1 VRRLLE
7 VLAALP
13 SCDVPAFRVLP
24 LSCDAGFLRKL
35 PATCV
40 TFRLHSSFNY
50 LKNTL
55 CLFPAGR
62 PIHPLNLRFVC
73 ASPAS
78 PAAETAFN
86 GLLPSPPWR
95 SPCGFR
101 CGSLL
106 IAPLRKPVWR
116 GCIKSGDNQSFNQQ
130 KPGVLSH
137 SCERSLARGDFLR
150 KLSGTY
156 EPSDLRPFCYN
167 IQKNTQHLLVARIAR
182 IAPPLLNPD
191 PSVART
197 LRPDRFSL
205 QFN

>member
-1 VRRLLE
+1 LKSLLRSHPAMFLLSGYSLCLATPVSFENFPRL
-7 VLAALP
+7 ASP
-13 SCDVPAFRVLP
+13 SAFTQA
-24 LSCDAGFLRKL
+24 STTLR
-35 PATCV
+35 
-40 TFRLHSSFNY
+40 
-50 LKNTL
+50 TL
-55 CLFPAGR
+55 CAFFPAGR